1 MHVVVCKVTRDHIL
15 FIFGHLPVTR
25 MSLNVDYASKL
36 SQAQVSSE
44 TQAGPCFGRRRCD
57 DQPNAIEVAAAGLS
71 LNMIDWF
78 SRILHRSHDTELY
91 IYHGSHSMNKC
102 PSLHM
107 QEQD

>member
-1 MHVVVCKVTRDHIL
+1 
-15 FIFGHLPVTR
+15 

-44 TQAGPCFGRRRCD
+44 TQAGPCFGRRRCY

-91 IYHGSHSMNKC
+91 IYHGFHSMNKC